1 MPCSRLCSGV
11 STYVSNIIL
20 LIVVLGA
27 LALIYAHFNAVMSL
41 SESALSREFTG
52 LMVSMNSD
60 LVITLT
66 YIDGSYRLHV
76 IVSSG
81 AYPVRLYGVY
91 VDETLVENCS
101 QDLVLRPYDIVE
113 IVCRLP
119 ENLTVVNVKVS
130 HSGGLIEGIA
140 SKI

>member
-1 MPCSRLCSGV
+1 MRCFRFCSGV
-11 STYVSNIIL
+11 SAYVANVIL

-41 SESALSREFTG
+41 SESVLSGEFTE
-52 LMVSMNSD
+52 LRVSMNSN
-60 LVITLT
+60 LVITAT

-81 AYPVRLYGVY
+81 AYPVRIYSIY
-91 VDETLVENCS
+91 ADETLTENCT
-101 QDLVLRPYDIVE
+101 QELELRPYDIVE
-113 IVCRLP
+113 IVCQLP
-119 ENLTVVNVKVS
+119 ENLTVVNVKVT